1 MAGKT
6 TSEAL
11 SAYWR
16 EQIDAWSTSGQNQH
30 AFCRQHDLS
39 YHRFV
44 YWRRRFEARSAAH
57 RRPSALVPVV
67 YQPSSS
73 GHGLSLVLPSGVE
86 LRGIASDNLPLVQQ
100 LLSRLA

>member
-1 MAGKT
+1 
-6 TSEAL
+6 
-11 SAYWR
+11 
-16 EQIDAWSTSGQNQH
+16 
-30 AFCRQHDLS
+30 
-39 YHRFV
+39 
-44 YWRRRFEARSAAH
+44 
-57 RRPSALVPVV
+57 V